1 MEKKCFIQS
10 LIGSVSD
17 KKIKGYLQNADFS
30 DFVVGIGYEV
40 GKYWNDNYEEK
51 RSSEIS
57 CAIDPITISYVR
69 NGTIVKSKNSDY
81 IISKVSSKID
91 GVYKSQNYAHTNLM
105 YQDISGNNITL
116 YITIKRA
123 DSQPITEQ
131 LVISEIVEI
140 ISQYPTTYP
149 NINNPL
155 IEIKDWQYLET
166 SISGVFD
173 RLPLGDYFLFNYNHS
188 SYPYQLVR
196 KINVGS
202 LTSVK
207 DSQDKTVKVGDKYYV
222 YNGTMWEELK

>member
-1 MEKKCFIQS
+1 
-10 LIGSVSD
+10 
-17 KKIKGYLQNADFS
+17 
-30 DFVVGIGYEV
+30 
-40 GKYWNDNYEEK
+40 
-51 RSSEIS
+51 
-57 CAIDPITISYVR
+57 
-69 NGTIVKSKNSDY
+69 
-81 IISKVSSKID
+81 
-91 GVYKSQNYAHTNLM
+91 M
-105 YQDISGNNITL
+105 YQEISGNNITL

-166 SISGVFD
+166 SRPEVFD
-173 RLPLGDYFLFNYNHS
+173 RFPVGDYFLFNYNHS

-196 KINVGS
+196 KINAGN

-207 DSQDKTVKVGDKYYV
+207 DSQNKTVKVGDKYYV